1 MALCAAM
8 LEDQHSDDA
17 SMPRIEL
24 IHPVFDARNPWFK
37 VFHGM
42 CNYPQ
47 CDFLLKIQIH
57 SGDNSISIRSDQ

>member
-42 CNYPQ
+42 CNYP
-47 CDFLLKIQIH
+47 
-57 SGDNSISIRSDQ
+57 